1 MKAAFFRSNLL
12 KATTDAVRQRG
23 TGEYTAL
30 NHLITN
36 NSSSTRTNNNTR
48 SYSSVNPTQIA
59 ERVSRVLTAKSN
71 AHLSYDDLAT
81 SLGVTNTYAA
91 QLLLGQAKLSPT
103 TAHKLK
109 QTLPTISDI
118 DLESMQHDFPMRSF
132 DEDILKEPNVY
143 RTYEAITHNGEAI
156 KAIINE
162 QCGDGIM
169 SAIDFYLDV
178 GTTTG
183 KHGEKRVV
191 ITFNGK
197 FLPFIEQASDDNGCP
212 SPRD

>member
-1 MKAAFFRSNLL
+1 MTILRVLQRRSNAFRFALSPSFRSYTSIN
-12 KATTDAVRQRG
+12 ATG
-23 TGEYTAL
+23 
-30 NHLITN
+30 
-36 NSSSTRTNNNTR
+36 
-48 SYSSVNPTQIA
+48 IA
-59 ERVSRVLTAKSN
+59 ERVSRVLVAKSSAN
-71 AHLSYDDLAT
+71 LSYDDLAA

-91 QLLLGQAKLSPT
+91 QILLGQAKLTPS
-103 TAHKLK
+103 TAQRLK
-109 QTLPTISDI
+109 KALPKISET
-118 DLESMQHDFPMRSF
+118 DLQSMQNDFPMRAF
-132 DEDILKEPNVY
+132 DNEILKEPNVY

-197 FLPFIEQASDDNGCP
+197 FLPFIEQTLEDNGSP
-212 SPRD
+212 SPRE